1 MEALAPA
8 ICFNLQV
15 EEEAVGC
22 RLRPSMVLRT
32 FMWCSNW
39 TALNEAVGDVPA
51 ALWGWRL
58 DQQRDVICFN
68 GLCKRLLDRDR
79 TVHERLNG
87 EVCVVSFPA
96 P

>member
-22 RLRPSMVLRT
+22 GRRWSLEHSCGVATGLR
-32 FMWCSNW
+32 
-39 TALNEAVGDVPA
+39 LNEAVGDVPA

-68 GLCKRLLDRDR
+68 GLCKRLLDGDR
-79 TVHERLNG
+79 TVDERLNG

>member
-1 MEALAPA
+1 MEALAPV

-39 TALNEAVGDVPA
+39 TAV
-51 ALWGWRL
+51 
-58 DQQRDVICFN
+58 
-68 GLCKRLLDRDR
+68 K
-79 TVHERLNG
+79 
-87 EVCVVSFPA
+87 
-96 P
+96 